1 MNIDAMSCMN
11 FTDELASKAA
21 VPGGGGASALVGSIG
36 AALGSMVCN
45 LTLGKKKYAEVENE
59 ISEIL
64 MQTEKLRNKLYL
76 QVERDAE
83 VFEPLSK
90 AYGLPRETEE
100 EKAEKERVMEE
111 ALKLACSVPLEIAEL
126 SFEAIKLHSKL
137 LPIGSRIAVS
147 DVGVGVALCRSA
159 LLGAVLNIYIN
170 TKSMADRKYAEEI
183 NEKARKLVAD
193 GVALADKVYDGVLQI
208 IS

>member
-64 MQTEKLRNKLYL
+64 MQTEQLRNKLYL